1 MTLKEQ
7 YAKGL
12 AARGHKRVA
21 NQRSSKYEVWLVG
34 QTYVFLGASG
44 AVRIS
49 KSQAQ
54 ATSRP
59 VTDKVKATL
68 IAWSQEKAVA

>member
-12 AARGHKRVA
+12 AARGYKRVA
-21 NQRSSKYEVWLVG
+21 TRSSKYEVWLVG

-68 IAWSQEKAVA
+68 IAWSKEKAVA